1 MTQPWTKYYS
11 EDAKNFDL
19 ANMGAQT
26 FGALLDEAAA
36 KYGDKPALTTILP
49 TGAEATISYNEMKT
63 EAEAFAVY
71 LRGILKL
78 TAGDTVAVMT
88 PNCIGFGVVSMGIA
102 KAGCISTNVNPLYTA
117 PELEHQLNDS
127 GAKVLVIIDLF
138 GDKVDAVIKNT
149 GVQHVIT
156 LSLLEYFSTLKRA
169 LLGFVLKRVKKVI
182 PEMATSHTTLKNA
195 LAAGKAASGGVDIS
209 EYSAH
214 VQPTDV
220 ALFQYTSGTTGR
232 SKGAELTHQS
242 VIANAYQAELMT
254 EDLMSG
260 KGETVL
266 VILPLYHITAFA
278 LIFVAG
284 LRTGGHGIM
293 IPSPRPP
300 SNLKAAF
307 EKHKITWFTG
317 INTLYAALLV
327 EPWAKKELFKDVRFC
342 GSGGAAQTTGV
353 AQKWQDMTGIPIRQG
368 YGMTE
373 CCGVLTFNPT
383 NDNRLG
389 SVGIPVP
396 GMEVRI
402 VDDNGEDVGQ
412 GQPGEVIGRGP
423 TIMKGYINRPEAT
436 AETIVDGWLHSGD
449 IGVMDA
455 DGFIEIVDR
464 KKDMILVSGFNV
476 SPNEIEDT
484 ISKMAGVV
492 QVGVVGIPDEKMGEA
507 PAAFIVRADDSVTEE
522 MVIEACRAGLT
533 NYKIPKRV
541 QFVDEVPVT
550 LSGKV
555 LRRQLR
561 DDYLG

>member
-1 MTQPWTKYYS
+1 MKKPWTKYYS
-11 EDAKNFDL
+11 EEAKNFDL

-26 FGALLDEAAA
+26 LGALLNVAVA
-36 KYGDKPALTTILP
+36 KNGDKPAMTTILP
-49 TGAEATISYNEMKT
+49 TGAEATISYREMKV

-71 LRGILKL
+71 LRGVLKL
-78 TAGDTVAVMT
+78 AAGDTVAVMT
-88 PNCIGFGVVSMGIA
+88 ANCIGFGVASMGIA

-138 GDKVDAVIKNT
+138 GNKVDEVIKCT
-149 GVQHVIT
+149 GVTQVIT
-156 LSLLEYFSTLKRA
+156 LSLLEYFPTLKRA

-182 PEMATSHTTLKNA
+182 PDMATPHITMKTA
-195 LAAGKAASGGVDIS
+195 LTAGKAASGGVDVTK
-209 EYSAH
+209 YSAH
-214 VQPTDV
+214 VEPTDV

-232 SKGAELTHQS
+232 SKGAELSHQS

-254 EDLMSG
+254 TDLMSG
-260 KGETVL
+260 KGETAL

-278 LIFVAG
+278 LIFLAG
-284 LRTGGHGIM
+284 MRTGAHSIM
-293 IPSPRPP
+293 VPSPRPP

-327 EPWAKKELFKDVRFC
+327 EPWAKKELFKGVRFC
-342 GSGGAAQTTGV
+342 GSGGAAQTMGV

-373 CCGVLTFNPT
+373 CAGILTFNPS

-402 VDDNGEDVGQ
+402 VDDAGKDVVQ

-423 TIMKGYINRPEAT
+423 TVMKGYINRAEAT
-436 AETIVDGWLHSGD
+436 AETIVDSWLHSGD
-449 IGVMDA
+449 IGVMDP

-522 MVIEACRAGLT
+522 SVVEACRAGLT

-561 DDYLG
+561 DEYLG